1 MIFPYNGKMEQPA
14 SDHAFRWAVVL
25 RRILDDRG
33 ATPAAALVADLG
45 ISSSA
50 LHRMLAALRGQ
61 GLIVRIGHGRYDAGM
76 ALAAAVA
83 GTDPLTQLARTARP
97 PLARLARAVC
107 ASVHLGAL
115 DGDMAT
121 YLVKV
126 APGRARPDTLFTR
139 EGGQLEAYC
148 TGIGKILLASLPD
161 AEQRRYCAGG
171 PFVRLTANTIVDP
184 RQLRAAIRAAGQQGW
199 ACDDHEMA
207 EGLYCYALPVR
218 DRDGQTIA
226 AVSMSFQDVAPAF
239 RPSADQIARLQAAVR
254 SIETHVW

>member
-1 MIFPYNGKMEQPA
+1 MVQPDSK
-14 SDHAFRWAVVL
+14 SDFKWATVL

-33 ATPAAALVADLG
+33 ATPARALVADLG
-45 ISSSA
+45 IASSA
-50 LHRMLAALRGQ
+50 LHRMLAAMQAQ
-61 GLIVRIGHGRYDAGM
+61 GLVVRIGHGRYDAGV
-76 ALAAAVA
+76 ALTAAVA

-97 PLARLARAVC
+97 PLARLARDVR

-161 AEQRRYCAGG
+161 AEQRRYCESG

-184 RQLRAAIRAAGQQGW
+184 DRLQAAIREAGQRGW
-199 ACDDHEMA
+199 AVDDHEMA
-207 EGLYCYALPVR
+207 EGLYCHAMPVR
-218 DRDGQTIA
+218 DRAGRTIA
-226 AVSMSFQDVAPAF
+226 AVSMSFQNVTPGF
-239 RPSADQIARLQAAVR
+239 RPTDRQIARLQQAVKG
-254 SIETHVW
+254 IEANVS